1 MKKFLSVLVALAL
14 CAALTVCA
22 FAAEGETQTVVSQ
35 ETVEDIFNG
44 LGDLV
49 NAETDADDA
58 ALEAAIEDLYASLQD
73 VQTSGDVSALID
85 QLKDYAESADV
96 DASAVFSDLG
106 AVQDVVEKFLTD
118 GGFDL
123 DAIKEDLEGS
133 SALNTLVGLYTGG
146 YTDVPTV
153 TNTVTTTTTTI
164 PPEEVP
170 NPKTGD
176 TTTVT
181 GVVAAVS
188 LLAVS
193 AAAAVVL
200 TKKKED

>member
-1 MKKFLSVLVALAL
+1 MKKILSVLVALAL

-49 NAETDADDA
+49 NAETDTDDA

-73 VQTSGDVSALID
+73 VQTSGDVDALVG

-106 AVQDVVEKFLTD
+106 AVQDVIEKFLSD
-118 GGFDL
+118 GGFNL
-123 DAIKEDLEGS
+123 DAIKADLEGS

-146 YTDVPTV
+146 YTDVPEAPTEPTEPV
-153 TNTVTTTTTTI
+153 TD
-164 PPEEVP
+164 VP
-170 NPKTGD
+170 NPPTGD
-176 TTTVT
+176 TMTVP
-181 GVVAAVS
+181 GIVAAASV
-188 LLAVS
+188 LAIS

-200 TKKKED
+200 AKKKED

>member
-1 MKKFLSVLVALAL
+1 MKKFLSILVALAL

-22 FAAEGETQTVVSQ
+22 FAADGEAQTVVSQ

-58 ALEAAIEDLYASLQD
+58 ALEAAIEDLYASLQE
-73 VQTSGDVSALID
+73 VQTSGDVDALVG

-106 AVQDVVEKFLTD
+106 AVQDVIEKFLSD
-118 GGFDL
+118 GGFNL
-123 DAIKEDLEGS
+123 DAIKADLEGS
-133 SALNTLVGLYTGG
+133 SALNALVGLYTGG
-146 YTDVPTV
+146 YTDVPEAPTEPTEPV
-153 TNTVTTTTTTI
+153 TD
-164 PPEEVP
+164 VP
-170 NPKTGD
+170 NPPTGD
-176 TTTVT
+176 TMTVP
-181 GVVAAVS
+181 GIVAAASV
-188 LLAVS
+188 LAIS

-200 TKKKED
+200 AKKKED

>member
-1 MKKFLSVLVALAL
+1 MKKFLSVLVAVAL
-14 CAALTVCA
+14 CVALTVCA
-22 FAAEGETQTVVSQ
+22 FAVDGETPTVVSQ

-49 NAETDADDA
+49 NAETDTDDA

-106 AVQDVVEKFLTD
+106 AVQDVLEKFLSD
-118 GGFDL
+118 GGFNL

-146 YTDVPTV
+146 YTDVPEAT
-153 TNTVTTTTTTI
+153 TEPEPTTTT
-164 PPEEVP
+164 PDDVP
-170 NPKTGD
+170 NPPTGD

-181 GVVAAVS
+181 GIVPAASV
-188 LLAVS
+188 LALS
-193 AAAAVVL
+193 AAAPVVL
-200 TKKKED
+200 AKKKEY

>member
-49 NAETDADDA
+49 NAETDTDDA

-106 AVQDVVEKFLTD
+106 AVQDVVEKFLAD
-118 GGFDL
+118 GGFNL
-123 DAIKEDLEGS
+123 DAIKADLEGS
-133 SALNTLVGLYTGG
+133 SAPNTLVGLYTGG
-146 YTDVPTV
+146 YTDTPDAPTEPTEPV
-153 TNTVTTTTTTI
+153 TD
-164 PPEEVP
+164 VP
-170 NPKTGD
+170 NPPTGD
-176 TTTVT
+176 TMTVP
-181 GVVAAVS
+181 GIVAAASV
-188 LLAVS
+188 LAIS

-200 TKKKED
+200 AKKKED

>member
-1 MKKFLSVLVALAL
+1 MKKFLSILVALAL

-22 FAAEGETQTVVSQ
+22 FAADGEAQTVVSQ

-58 ALEAAIEDLYASLQD
+58 ALEAAIEDLYASLQE
-73 VQTSGDVSALID
+73 VQTSGDVDALVG

-106 AVQDVVEKFLTD
+106 AVQDVIEKFLSD
-118 GGFDL
+118 GGSNL
-123 DAIKEDLEGS
+123 DAIKADLEGS
-133 SALNTLVGLYTGG
+133 SALNALVGLYTGG
-146 YTDVPTV
+146 YTDVPEAPTEPTEPV
-153 TNTVTTTTTTI
+153 TD
-164 PPEEVP
+164 VP
-170 NPKTGD
+170 NPPTGD
-176 TTTVT
+176 TMTVP
-181 GVVAAVS
+181 GIVAAASV
-188 LLAVS
+188 LAIS

-200 TKKKED
+200 AKKKED

>member
-49 NAETDADDA
+49 NAETDTDDA

-73 VQTSGDVSALID
+73 VQTSGDVAALVD

-106 AVQDVVEKFLTD
+106 AVQDVIEKFLSD
-118 GGFDL
+118 GGFNL
-123 DAIKEDLEGS
+123 DAIKADLEGS

-146 YTDVPTV
+146 YTDTPDAPTEPTEPV
-153 TNTVTTTTTTI
+153 TD
-164 PPEEVP
+164 VP
-170 NPKTGD
+170 NPPTGD
-176 TTTVT
+176 TMTVP
-181 GVVAAVS
+181 GIVAAASV
-188 LLAVS
+188 LAIS

-200 TKKKED
+200 AKKKED

>member
-49 NAETDADDA
+49 NAETDTDDA
-58 ALEAAIEDLYASLQD
+58 ALEAAIEDLYASLQE
-73 VQTSGDVSALID
+73 VQTSGDVDALVG

-106 AVQDVVEKFLTD
+106 AVQDVIEKFLSD
-118 GGFDL
+118 GGFNL
-123 DAIKEDLEGS
+123 DAIKADLEGS

-146 YTDVPTV
+146 YTDVPEA
-153 TNTVTTTTTTI
+153 TTE
-164 PPEEVP
+164 PPEPVTDVP
-170 NPKTGD
+170 NPPTGD
-176 TTTVT
+176 TMTVP
-181 GVVAAVS
+181 GIVAAASV
-188 LLAVS
+188 LAIS

-200 TKKKED
+200 AKKKED

>member
-22 FAAEGETQTVVSQ
+22 FAVDGETQTVVSQ

-49 NAETDADDA
+49 NAETDTDDA

-73 VQTSGDVSALID
+73 VQTSGDVDALVG

-106 AVQDVVEKFLTD
+106 AVQDVIEKFLSD
-118 GGFDL
+118 GGFNL
-123 DAIKEDLEGS
+123 DSIKADLEGS

-146 YTDVPTV
+146 YTDTPDAPTEPTEEPV
-153 TNTVTTTTTTI
+153 TD
-164 PPEEVP
+164 VP
-170 NPKTGD
+170 NPPTGD
-176 TTTVT
+176 TMTVP
-181 GVVAAVS
+181 GIVAAASV
-188 LLAVS
+188 LAIS

-200 TKKKED
+200 AKKKED

>member
-1 MKKFLSVLVALAL
+1 MKKFFSVLVALAL

-49 NAETDADDA
+49 NAETDTDDA
-58 ALEAAIEDLYASLQD
+58 ALEAAIEDLYASLQE
-73 VQTSGDVSALID
+73 VQTSGDVDALVG

-106 AVQDVVEKFLTD
+106 AVQDVIEKFLSD
-118 GGFDL
+118 GGFNL
-123 DAIKEDLEGS
+123 DAIKADLEGS

-146 YTDVPTV
+146 YTDVPEATTEPTEPV
-153 TNTVTTTTTTI
+153 TD
-164 PPEEVP
+164 VP
-170 NPKTGD
+170 NPPTGD
-176 TTTVT
+176 TMTVP
-181 GVVAAVS
+181 GIVAAASV
-188 LLAVS
+188 LAIS

-200 TKKKED
+200 AKKKED

>member
-1 MKKFLSVLVALAL
+1 MKKFLSILVALAL

-22 FAAEGETQTVVSQ
+22 FAADGEAQTVVSQ

-73 VQTSGDVSALID
+73 VQTSGDVAALVD

-106 AVQDVVEKFLTD
+106 AVQDVVEKFLAD
-118 GGFDL
+118 GGFNL
-123 DAIKEDLEGS
+123 DAIKADLEGS

-146 YTDVPTV
+146 YTDTPDAPTEPTEPV
-153 TNTVTTTTTTI
+153 TD
-164 PPEEVP
+164 VP
-170 NPKTGD
+170 NPPTGD
-176 TTTVT
+176 TMTVP
-181 GVVAAVS
+181 GIVAAASV
-188 LLAVS
+188 LAIS

-200 TKKKED
+200 AKKKED